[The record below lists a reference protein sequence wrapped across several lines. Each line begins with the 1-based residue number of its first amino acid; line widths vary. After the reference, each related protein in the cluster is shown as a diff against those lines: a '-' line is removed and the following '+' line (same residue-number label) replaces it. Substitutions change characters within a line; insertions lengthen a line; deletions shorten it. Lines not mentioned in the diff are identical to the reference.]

1 MMIVWIPFQAK
12 KDQEVHVGEEDE
24 PTRLIKGDWYCRGK
38 WLSKLPRANN
48 WWTMDG
54 RECLVRMQQVL
65 HSSLPLVERSESN
78 PFRSGVPSTTVDHA
92 NEHGAWLMSEDD
104 HSYMVMRRRQVDG
117 MDYPDGV
124 FADLVSR
131 ANLEDYEAEVGD
143 DDDIEMEEE
152 DDMSVESIGEEDDEE
167 DDDSMDESSVE
178 SMVEESEEEEE
189 DDGEESV

>member
-1 MMIVWIPFQAK
+1 MSQQVI
-12 KDQEVHVGEEDE
+12 E
-24 PTRLIKGDWYCRGK
+24 GDWYCGGI
-38 WLSKLPRANN
+38 WLTKLPWAKN

-65 HSSLPLVERSESN
+65 HSNLPLVERSDSN
-78 PFRSGVPSTTVDHA
+78 PFRRGVPSTTVDHA
-92 NEHGAWLMSEDD
+92 NEHGAWLMSEDHV
-104 HSYMVMRRRQVDG
+104 HSYMMMRSRQIDG
-117 MDYPDGV
+117 MEYPDGI

-152 DDMSVESIGEEDDEE
+152 DDMSVESIGEEEDDEE
-167 DDDSMDESSVE
+167 DEDGMDDEMD

-189 DDGEESV
+189 DVGGESV

>member
-1 MMIVWIPFQAK
+1 MLKVTLSMTTTFASGQCQWTDKSFQAQA
-12 KDQEVHVGEEDE
+12 DQEIYVGEDDE
-24 PTRLIKGDWYCRGK
+24 PTRLIEGDWYCRGI
-38 WLSKLPRANN
+38 WLTKLPWAKN

-124 FADLVSR
+124 LLTWYPGPIWKIMKLKLAMTM
-131 ANLEDYEAEVGD
+131 
-143 DDDIEMEEE
+143 I
-152 DDMSVESIGEEDDEE
+152 
-167 DDDSMDESSVE
+167 
-178 SMVEESEEEEE
+178 
-189 DDGEESV
+189 